1 LLVPSDVA
9 VGVVRGK
16 MSLERLQ
23 KAAQYAGVGE
33 PQSEIAEALEINRQR
48 MNGWFKGGGPIVS

>member
-1 LLVPSDVA
+1 MLVPSDVA
-9 VGVVRGK
+9 VGVVRGE

-23 KAAQYAGVGE
+23 KAAQS
-33 PQSEIAEALEINRQR
+33 QSEIAEALEINRQR

>member
-1 LLVPSDVA
+1 VA
-9 VGVVRGK
+9 VGVVRGE

-33 PQSEIAEALEINRQR
+33 SQSEIAEALEINRQR